1 MSEPLTRHQV
11 FEYQKDEPY
20 VIQYARND
28 NDNSISQ
35 KNLLNHWHE
44 ELEIAYII
52 GGASRHYIDGKCIC
66 AAPGRAVVINCGCIH
81 NIIVDEVPEEA
92 DGLRCIVLLISK
104 EFIEEHFPEYQSIM
118 FTNEKEQADPEF
130 VELLMKLTQ
139 FYEAKEQVPFQSLCV
154 RGLLLQ
160 ILFCL
165 CRQGTCLREDAEKIN
180 YQKNIE
186 RLRGVLQYVENHYTE
201 RITQAEIAEKF
212 YFSKEYFS
220 RFFKKCTGMTFME
233 HLTRFRLQKAK
244 LELLETQNSILD
256 IAMNNG
262 FCDGRKFINT
272 FKAEYNMT
280 PFQYRK
286 MINK

>member
-1 MSEPLTRHQV
+1 MSEPLTRHQI
-11 FEYQKDEPY
+11 FEYQKEEPY
-20 VIQYARND
+20 VIRYARN
-28 NDNSISQ
+28 NNENIRSQ
-35 KNLLNHWHE
+35 EALLNHWHE
-44 ELEIAYII
+44 ELEIAYIT

-66 AAPGRAVVINCGCIH
+66 AAAGRAVVVNCGCVH
-81 NIIVDEVPEEA
+81 NIIVDEIPEEE

-104 EFIEEHFPEYQSIM
+104 EFIEENFPEYQSVV

-130 VELLMKLTQ
+130 VELLMKLSRFDRAEERTPYQ
-139 FYEAKEQVPFQSLCV
+139 ALYV

-160 ILFCL
+160 ILYCL
-165 CRQGTCLREDAEKIN
+165 CRQGICRREEVSEVN

-212 YFSKEYFS
+212 YFSKEYFA

-233 HLTRFRLQKAK
+233 HLNRFRLQKAK
-244 LELLETQNSILD
+244 MELLETQNSILD

-262 FCDGRKFINT
+262 FCDGKRFINT

-280 PFQYRK
+280 PLQYRK